1 MDVCMYSYM
10 SHNEAYQVQTNILK
24 MRNKTSIKLWKLFG
38 WVFFFFVG
46 QKDELIDFVFISNN
60 PEGIAIKIY
69 CDISFAISN
78 FATESPMSKTTT
90 NFSRRTHSLTHNY
103 NWLSSNNRKIIDKV
117 KHINLEMMQLHAHTP
132 FVICVCTLQPA
143 QNNGP
148 NALAQF

>member
-1 MDVCMYSYM
+1 MYVLVYVAQRGVS
-10 SHNEAYQVQTNILK
+10 SSNKHSENEKQNFHKIV
-24 MRNKTSIKLWKLFG
+24 KTVRLGI
-38 WVFFFFVG
+38 FFFVG